1 MHLILRDIKESRR
14 NDSKLIVMINDQ
26 EKIKG
31 ISEHVQHLNEY
42 GIQSVQWSEKDKHVE
57 LFA

>member
-1 MHLILRDIKESRR
+1 
-14 NDSKLIVMINDQ
+14 MINDQ